1 MKGLRR
7 FGAITGVLVR
17 HGYGNVI
24 ERMFKRSRKKGA
36 ETTPETRP
44 AFHSPARIRRML
56 EELGPSFIKLGQALS
71 TRADLLSAQV
81 ADDLAELQDHLPP
94 FPAAIA
100 RRIVATELGRPVEE
114 VFENPHG

>member
-36 ETTPETRP
+36 ETTPEIRP
-44 AFHSPARIRRML
+44 AFRSP
-56 EELGPSFIKLGQALS
+56 PHP
-71 TRADLLSAQV
+71 
-81 ADDLAELQDHLPP
+81 AECWKNW
-94 FPAAIA
+94 
-100 RRIVATELGRPVEE
+100 VPVSSSW
-114 VFENPHG
+114 VS